1 MIRRSN
7 RSHGT
12 ILKVVLTASILVAA
26 LICWF
31 ELRAFQAWRPYIDLS
46 NEVRSGRNVPDDL
59 ARLEPILAAPAPV
72 SGCSLPELRSLA
84 ILSLYRADL
93 LARGLGIAPHA
104 YTDDL
109 SVQIARG
116 DALHRIRNV
125 LVCSPLD
132 GDMWL
137 RLASVSR
144 ALRVAP
150 DDVEAYLQWSYRTT
164 PHERW
169 IETRRAALF
178 PDGPGD

>member
-1 MIRRSN
+1 MIR
-7 RSHGT
+7 
-12 ILKVVLTASILVAA
+12 VLLTVSILAAA
-26 LICWF
+26 LISWF
-31 ELRAFQAWRPYIDLS
+31 ELRAFQEWRPYFDLS
-46 NEVRSGRNVPDDL
+46 TEIRSGRNVTDDL
-59 ARLEPILAAPAPV
+59 ARLDPILAAPDLV

-84 ILSLYRADL
+84 ILSLYRADI
-93 LARGLGIAPHA
+93 LARALGVAPHE

-109 SVQIARG
+109 SVQMARG

-137 RLASVSR
+137 RLAAVSR

-150 DDVEAYLQWSYRTT
+150 DDVETYLRWSYRTT

-178 PDGPGD
+178 PGGPGD